1 MDVTIA
7 GASAVSRPLFF
18 SGGLGY
24 PLTFALFFGI
34 SWYRSGGDLRVSLL
48 LALVSVL
55 GRAALRYLSPP
66 AEEEPKRS
74 SLGAAAAFGLAAGL
88 ASFLASRLDG
98 RSGAVRF
105 AVFGCLMWLSASVVE
120 WVLHKYVM
128 HCTQHAPWIKSVPLV
143 QNACV
148 THHRHHLS
156 VKPDMSIDGPVTDVH
171 ELVFDWKTTAQVG
184 AIVLPV
190 MFGWNWALGLRVSAR
205 VVLAVVLAFTI
216 GFATIWNTFHPGM
229 HEYRGPMP
237 ALLPRLPLEPRRGLL
252 YRNHEAHHQIKGER
266 KGNFNVVF
274 LGADEL
280 LSTNRL

>member
-7 GASAVSRPLFF
+7 GASAVARPLFF
-18 SGGLGY
+18 GEQGY
-24 PLTFALFFGI
+24 PLMFALFFGI
-34 SWYRSGGDLRVSLL
+34 AWYRSGGDLRVSLL

-55 GRAALRYLSPP
+55 GRAALRYSSPSDRP
-66 AEEEPKRS
+66 PRP
-74 SLGAAAAFGLAAGL
+74 LGSAVAFGLSAGL
-88 ASFLASRLDG
+88 VSFLASRADG
-98 RSGAVRF
+98 GSVAVRY
-105 AVFGCLMWLSASVVE
+105 ALFGCLMWLSSSVVE

-156 VKPDMSIDGPVTDVH
+156 VKPDMSMGPVTDVH

-190 MFGWNWALGLRVSAR
+190 MFGWNWALGLRVPPR
-205 VVLAVVLAFTI
+205 VVLIVVIAFTI
-216 GFATIWNTFHPGM
+216 GFATIWNTVHPAM
-229 HEYRGPMP
+229 HEYHGPMP
-237 ALLPRLPLEPRRGLL
+237 ALLPRLPVEPRKGLL

-266 KGNFNVVF
+266 KGNYNVVF